1 MNVTE
6 EHLRFYEEEGYV
18 VLEGAL
24 TKEDLEPII
33 QDYTAVVDEKA
44 RELHSEG
51 KIENLYADEPFESRM
66 ARVAEEARDD
76 QGSKL
81 GNLDIGA
88 TRRPATFEFLRNK
101 NLVDAIEPFIGP
113 EISCNAVS
121 HMRPKMPGE
130 EVPFHQDAVFTT
142 QDALNNLQITVWLPL
157 MDVDEENG
165 CLQVR
170 PGVHKSKT
178 IYWAYGSDLP
188 KDDEAVI
195 LPMKKGDVLIF
206 HKLTPHGSG
215 PNSTDQVRWSMDLRY
230 QQTGYPSPRPE
241 WPSATVRSRRDP
253 ASETKYEEWRDAWAA
268 GLEETPKQ
276 LHYERPKEPT
286 EYTGEMWLQE
296 MAA

>member
-88 TRRPATFEFLRNK
+88 TR
-101 NLVDAIEPFIGP
+101 
-113 EISCNAVS
+113 
-121 HMRPKMPGE
+121 
-130 EVPFHQDAVFTT
+130 
-142 QDALNNLQITVWLPL
+142 
-157 MDVDEENG
+157 
-165 CLQVR
+165 
-170 PGVHKSKT
+170 
-178 IYWAYGSDLP
+178 
-188 KDDEAVI
+188 
-195 LPMKKGDVLIF
+195 
-206 HKLTPHGSG
+206 
-215 PNSTDQVRWSMDLRY
+215 
-230 QQTGYPSPRPE
+230 
-241 WPSATVRSRRDP
+241 
-253 ASETKYEEWRDAWAA
+253 AA
-268 GLEETPKQ
+268 GHLRVPAQQKSGGRHRAFHRTGDQ
-276 LHYERPKEPT
+276 LQRRFSHAAEDARRRGPLPPGCRVHDPGRP
-286 EYTGEMWLQE
+286 
-296 MAA
+296 